1 MYRPREMKKQPTF
14 RLCLQCAILLLS
26 FSSLQ
31 AQWEYIGSPETG
43 HPLHY
48 SYSSDKI
55 YMIANAGLFVSTDE
69 GNSWNQIP
77 LPDSISTVNHVHESN
92 GSLYLFN
99 INFGLSEYA
108 AAYRSDD
115 NGLTWKSIY
124 PFAFNPLGWKRNHVV
139 KGDTIVIID
148 QDVPASSV
156 NKGETYTIHGYPP
169 AQILNIFFHKDK
181 LMGVGF
187 DKLFSSPDLGATWDV
202 IYTSPPIP
210 DSVIF
215 FTAMS
220 VDDILYK
227 FDTDNPPLEGYFY
240 RSYDDGVTWEKTD
253 TLEHF
258 FSEVPTISGDA
269 GNLFLS
275 AGNFSH
281 SDHFNIYHSTDQGA
295 HWSLIS
301 NDHSIYRFQY
311 IKDIFFR
318 LEYAEGSSGVWLS
331 HDIAQT
337 FQQYNTGFNAADCK
351 EIISG
356 DDKLW
361 INANEKI
368 FKHESGN
375 TWDELTDYTNLVT
388 ADGIHLMAYENDVLK
403 RSDDG
408 GELWYTV
415 PAALFN
421 RPSYDNFGQIF
432 ACGNLFF
439 VNIAPGGPNVYFSDD
454 FGVTWDVFDELN
466 ELNNDIIT
474 AVSYD
479 DTGYVVSGDLGAV
492 IESTDGST
500 WVDISYDLW
509 THIVEDISMLHRADG
524 YTYANIGNGN
534 VVLSPG
540 SSTWEEF
547 IVDDPNPIVFAP
559 TEEINALS
567 HIGNVLIGSAF
578 GHGVFISQDNAQS
591 WQPFNLGLADF
602 QTRDVEVID
611 DVIYLAVNGGL
622 WSRPISDLQ
631 LLSYTGTVFN
641 DKNEN
646 ALQDGDEEGFEN
658 IIVSKKVSQNSITT
672 EADGTFTLYSLEA
685 PSDTIFATPPS
696 YAYVTTPPIYVTG
709 SIDQLAIGIHY
720 IPGIYDGSIVITNST
735 PFRPG
740 FENTITLTYKN
751 KGTEPA
757 DFEIKFALPEELEY
771 LSSIPNA
778 SVLMDTLSWIIND
791 LQPRQSGNVNVVVKT
806 NVSVPIGTLLSINA
820 NIEVMEEGDVD
831 PSDNEDF
838 LAAEVVGSYDP
849 NDKTVFPVGYI
860 SPAMIAD
867 TQRLEYTIRFQNTG
881 NFPASFVRIQDTLS
895 SNLDLTSLEMLS
907 ASHDYAW
914 KLLPGNVL
922 DVYFENINLPDST
935 NDERGSHGFVKFAI
949 NAKPT
954 LRLTDKI
961 ENKAYIY
968 FDFNVPVITNTVGS
982 TVGFETS
989 IKEPGKKLALTASPN
1004 PTKDVIMV
1012 TIRES
1017 VTEGEVV
1024 LSLYDTKG
1032 ALVKTKTSASPENI
1046 QMDVQELP
1054 SGVYYLHAR
1063 IGYDQGTISIL
1074 KN

>member
-1 MYRPREMKKQPTF
+1 MKNQLTF
-14 RLCLQCAILLLS
+14 RACFQCAILLLS

-43 HPLHY
+43 LPLHY

-55 YMIANAGLFVSTDE
+55 YMIANAGLFVSADE

-92 GSLYLFN
+92 GSLYLFY
-99 INFGLSEYA
+99 INFGFTDYA

-156 NKGETYTIHGYPP
+156 NKGDTYTIHGYPP
-169 AQILNIFFHKDK
+169 VQILNIFFHKDK

-187 DKLFSSPDLGATWDV
+187 DKLYSSPDLGATWDV
-202 IYTSPPIP
+202 VYTSPPIP

-220 VDDILYK
+220 VGDILYK

-240 RSYDDGVTWEKTD
+240 RSYDDGVTWEKTFTFQQLFLD
-253 TLEHF
+253 E
-258 FSEVPTISGDA
+258 PIISGDA

-275 AGNFSH
+275 EGQVFENNK
-281 SDHFNIYHSTDQGA
+281 NIYHSTDQGV

-301 NDHSIYRFQY
+301 SDPSIHRFQY
-311 IKDIFFR
+311 IKDILFR
-318 LEYAEGSSGVWLS
+318 LDYAQSSGGVWLS
-331 HDIAQT
+331 HDIGQT
-337 FQQYNTGFNAADCK
+337 FQQYNIGFNAADCK

-356 DDKLW
+356 DDRLW
-361 INANEKI
+361 INANAKI
-368 FKHESGN
+368 FKHETGN
-375 TWDELTDYTNLVT
+375 AWDELTDYTNLVT
-388 ADGIHLMAYENDVLK
+388 ADGIHLMAYENSILK

-408 GELWYTV
+408 GELWNTV
-415 PAALFN
+415 PASLFN
-421 RPSYDNFGQIF
+421 RPSYNDFGQIF

-439 VNIAPGGPNVYFSDD
+439 VNIGPGGPNVYFSDD
-454 FGVTWDVFDELN
+454 FGVTWDVFEGLQ
-466 ELNNDIIT
+466 EVNNDTIT

-479 DTGYVVSGDLGAV
+479 NTGYVISGDLGSV

-500 WVDISYDLW
+500 WVDITYDLW
-509 THIVEDISMLHRADG
+509 THIVEDIRILHRANG

-534 VVLSPG
+534 VVLSPS
-540 SSTWEEF
+540 SSTWEDL
-547 IVDDPNPIVFAP
+547 IVEDPNPIVFAP
-559 TEEINALS
+559 NEEINAIA
-567 HIGNVLIGSAF
+567 HFGNVLIGSVF
-578 GHGVFISQDNAQS
+578 GHGVFISQNNAQS
-591 WQPFNLGLADF
+591 WLPFNLGLTDF

-631 LLSYTGTVFN
+631 LLSYTGIVYN

-658 IIVSKKVSQNSITT
+658 IIVSKKASHNSITT

-685 PSDTIFATPPS
+685 QPDTIFATPPS

-709 SIDQLAIGIHY
+709 STDQLAIGIRY

-757 DFEIKFALPEELEY
+757 DFEIQFALPDELEY
-771 LSSIPNA
+771 LSSSPNA
-778 SVLMDTLSWIIND
+778 SVLMDTLSWLIND
-791 LQPRQSGNVNVVVKT
+791 LQPRQSGNINVVVNT
-806 NVSVPIGTLLSINA
+806 NVSVPIGTLLSLFT
-820 NIEVMEEGDVD
+820 NIELMEEGDVD
-831 PSDNEDF
+831 PSDNEAF
-838 LAAEVVGSYDP
+838 LAAEVVGAYDP
-849 NDKTVFPVGYI
+849 NDKAIFPSGYLT
-860 SPAMIAD
+860 PTMIAD

-895 SNLDLTSLEMLS
+895 SHLDITSLEILS
-907 ASHDYAW
+907 ASHRYTW
-914 KLLPGNVL
+914 KLLPQNVL
-922 DVYFENINLPDST
+922 DVFFEDINLPDST

-949 NAKPT
+949 NAKTT
-954 LRLTDKI
+954 LQLADKI

-982 TVGFETS
+982 TVGFETRV
-989 IKEPGKKLALTASPN
+989 KEPGKKLFLTASPI
-1004 PTKDVIMV
+1004 PTKDYITV

-1017 VTEGEVV
+1017 GTDGDVI

-1032 ALVKTKTSASPENI
+1032 SLVKTKTSVSPENI
-1046 QMDVQELP
+1046 EMDIRDLP

-1063 IGYDQGTISIL
+1063 IGRDQGTISIL

>member
-1 MYRPREMKKQPTF
+1 MKRMKPQ
-14 RLCLQCAILLLS
+14 RLILASSICLSLLLHCT
-26 FSSLQ
+26 SLLG
-31 AQWEYIGSPETG
+31 QWQFVGSPEVG
-43 HPLHY
+43 RPLHY
-48 SYSSDKI
+48 SYTSDKI
-55 YMIANAGLFVSTDE
+55 YMIANAGLFVSVDE

-99 INFGLSEYA
+99 INFGLTDYA

-115 NGLTWKSIY
+115 NGMTWKSIY

-139 KGDTIVIID
+139 QGDTIVIID

-156 NKGETYTIHGYPP
+156 NKGETFTIHGYPP
-169 AQILNIFFHKDK
+169 AQILNVFFHKDK
-181 LMGVGF
+181 LMATGW
-187 DKLFSSPDLGATWDV
+187 DKLYSSPDLGATWDA

-240 RSYDDGVTWEKTD
+240 RSYDDGQTWEKTF
-253 TLEHF
+253 TFEKLF
-258 FSEVPTISGDA
+258 LEVPTITGDA

-275 AGNFSH
+275 AGKNSY
-281 SDHFNIYHSTDQGA
+281 SENKNIYHSTDQGA

-301 NDHSIYRFQY
+301 SDTIHRFQY
-311 IKDIFFR
+311 IKDILFR
-318 LEYAEGSSGVWLS
+318 LEYAGTSSGVWLS
-331 HDIAQT
+331 HDIGET

-351 EIISG
+351 EIVSG

-361 INANEKI
+361 INANEEI

-375 TWDELTDYTNLVT
+375 AWDELTGYKNLVT
-388 ADGIHLMAYENDVLK
+388 ADGIHLMAYENNVLK

-408 GELWYTV
+408 GQLWSTV
-415 PAALFN
+415 PASLFN
-421 RPSYDNFGQIF
+421 RPSYDDFGQIF
-432 ACGNLFF
+432 ACGHLFF
-439 VNIAPGGPNVYFSDD
+439 VNLYPGGHNVHFSDD
-454 FGVTWDVFDELN
+454 YGVTWDVFEELS
-466 ELNNDIIT
+466 EFNNDILT

-479 DTGYVVSGDLGAV
+479 DSGYVISGDLGTV
-492 IESTDGST
+492 LQSSDGT
-500 WVDISYDLW
+500 VWEDISHDLW
-509 THIVEDISMLHRADG
+509 TPGNADIGMLHRANGFTFANTSDG
-524 YTYANIGNGN
+524 NA
-534 VVLSPG
+534 VLSPG
-540 SSTWEEF
+540 SSTWEYF
-547 IVDDPNPIVFAP
+547 MVDDPNPIVFAP
-559 TEEINALS
+559 MEEINALS
-567 HIGNVLIGSAF
+567 HIGNVLIGSVY

-591 WQPFNLGLADF
+591 WVPFNHGLTDF
-602 QTRDVEVID
+602 QTRDIEVID

-631 LLSYTGTVFN
+631 LHSYRGIVFN
-641 DKNEN
+641 DKNGN
-646 ALQDGDEEGFEN
+646 ALQDGDEDGFEN
-658 IIVSKKVSQNSITT
+658 IIVSKKASLNSITT

-685 PSDTIFATPPS
+685 QPDTIIAIPPS

-757 DFEIKFALPEELEY
+757 DFEMKFALPEELEY
-771 LSSIPNA
+771 LSSIPDA

-806 NVSVPIGTLLSINA
+806 NVTVPIGTLLSIYT
-820 NIEVMEEGDVD
+820 NIVVLEEADVD
-831 PSDNEDF
+831 PSDNEVF
-838 LAAEVVGSYDP
+838 LAAEVVGAYDP
-849 NDKTVFPVGYI
+849 NDKAVFPAGYI

-881 NFPASFVRIQDTLS
+881 NFPATFVRIQDTLS
-895 SNLDLTSLEMLS
+895 SYLDLTSLEILS
-907 ASHDYAW
+907 ASHDYTW

-949 NAKPT
+949 NARPT
-954 LRLTDKI
+954 LALNDQI

-968 FDFNVPVITNTVGS
+968 FDYNLPVVTNTVGS

-989 IKEPGKKLALTASPN
+989 VIEPKQLLTISAMPV
-1004 PTKDVIMV
+1004 PVKDILYVSISDFIPQGNV
-1012 TIRES
+1012 TLS
-1017 VTEGEVV
+1017 LFDSQGSQV
-1024 LSLYDTKG
+1024 LSKTCTDPTSLFLYVSD
-1032 ALVKTKTSASPENI
+1032 
-1046 QMDVQELP
+1046 LP
-1054 SGVYYLHAR
+1054 SGIYFLQVNTS
-1063 IGYDQGTISIL
+1063 DQKGITKII
-1074 KN
+1074 KH